1 MTYLQNQII
10 VHSYLYYMLDSSIIS
25 DGEYNELSQTLV
37 RMKEAYPESYSK
49 TMFYYAMKDF
59 DGSTGYDIWYN
70 LTEED
75 KEKMA
80 SKAQLIL
87 SYKSKRRR

>member
-10 VHSYLYYMLDSSIIS
+10 VHSYLYYMKDSSIIKDS
-25 DGEYNELSQTLV
+25 EYDNISQTLAE
-37 RMKEAYPESYSK
+37 MKEAFPESYKK
-49 TMFYYAMKDF
+49 TRFYYAMKNF

-75 KEKMA
+75 REYI
-80 SKAQLIL
+80 SQKANLIL
-87 SYKSKRRR
+87 SYKKKG